1 MIVKLFKLHQLHV
14 YQKIIFVFIILI
26 IPVYLINLRMNLME
40 ASFIKDEISKSMK
53 SNVQFYARQL
63 DDQIAFIRNLQLQF
77 NNDPDLQNLS
87 FRAKQLEGYEK
98 IQVVNRVKERLVTIQ
113 NSSNYIVNAGVFIK
127 SFDRTISTR
136 IGIENVPNQEHD
148 VIVRQYNDKPDVPLY
163 FENGRIYF
171 IKSDRG
177 VISYIEISVNKLKE
191 TLSELVKDYAES
203 GAFLA
208 DDRFHNKISVS
219 SNDNNRNGDDTVIS
233 NIMNHVLNPAKEQN
247 SDSFPLTLD
256 NNNYRITSTPINS
269 LDLTLYTF
277 VNQNDITGPL
287 RTINMWFVILSLVS
301 VVIVLVFSF
310 SIKWMI
316 HKPLKELIQAF
327 KILETDNLN
336 ISVRPTK
343 DTEFGYLFRSFDRM
357 VEKLKKSIQENYES
371 TIALQHSEFKQLQS
385 QINPHFLYNSFF
397 NIYMIC
403 KSGDVEQAAI
413 LSQKLGSYYQFVT
426 RSGRDEVQFINE
438 YRHALDYCEIQSIR
452 FSNRIHV
459 QTGEL
464 PDSCKSLMVPRFIIQ
479 PIVENAFEHAFESGL
494 QRGNV
499 SVSVTYD
506 RQTLRVVV
514 QDNGDTL
521 SDSSLEML
529 QEKLADETQA
539 LEKTGLIN
547 VSRRIRLKFGDGS
560 GVFVSRSS
568 WGGLK
573 AEIVMHF
580 TGAGA

>member
-1 MIVKLFKLHQLHV
+1 MIKLSRLDQLHV

-40 ASFIKDEISKSMK
+40 ASFIKGEISKSMK
-53 SNVQFYARQL
+53 SNVQFYSKQL
-63 DDQIAFIRNLQLQF
+63 DDQVAFIRNQQLLF
-77 NNDPDLQNLS
+77 INDPDLQRLS
-87 FRAKQLEGYEK
+87 FLAQQLEGYEK
-98 IQVVNRVKERLVTIQ
+98 VQLVNRVRELLVTIQ

-127 SFDRTISTR
+127 SYDRTISTR
-136 IGIENVPNQEHD
+136 NGIVEIPNREYD
-148 VIVRQYNDKPDVPLY
+148 VILGQYDDKPDSPLY
-163 FENGRIYF
+163 FENDKIYF

-177 VISYIEISVNKLKE
+177 VISYVEISVNKLKE
-191 TLSELVKDYAES
+191 TLTELVKDYAES

-208 DDRFHNKISVS
+208 DRRFHNQISVS
-219 SNDNNRNGDDTVIS
+219 SNNNNRSGDDPILS
-233 NIMNHVLNPAKEQN
+233 NIVNHVLNPTQEQK
-247 SDSFPLTLD
+247 SDSFPLSLEKE
-256 NNNYRITSTPINS
+256 NYRITSAPINS

-287 RTINMWFVILSLVS
+287 RTINIWFLILSLVS

-310 SIKWMI
+310 SVKWMI

-327 KILETDNLN
+327 RILETDNLN
-336 ISVRPTK
+336 IAVRPKK

-371 TIALQHSEFKQLQS
+371 TIALQYSEFKQLQS

-403 KSGDVEQAAI
+403 KSGDVDQAAI

-426 RSGRDEVQFINE
+426 RSGRDEVSFLDE

-459 QTGEL
+459 QTGEV
-464 PDSCKSLMVPRFIIQ
+464 PDSCKSLIVPRFIIQ

-499 SVSVTYD
+499 SLSITYD
-506 RQTLRVVV
+506 WQTLRVVV
-514 QDNGDTL
+514 EDNGDTL
-521 SDSSLEML
+521 NDSALELL
-529 QEKLADETQA
+529 QEQLADETKA

-547 VSRRIRLKFGDGS
+547 VSRRIRLRFGEGS
-560 GVFVSRSS
+560 GIFVSRSS
-568 WGGLK
+568 RGGLK
-573 AEIVMHF
+573 AEIVIHF
-580 TGAGA
+580 TRAEA